1 MKKVGL
7 QMSILMGVALS
18 FGLSLAGNL
27 ISGHF
32 TVPGFLI
39 SFVVSLIISLV
50 IGFFIPMPKL
60 EEAVCQK
67 LQIVQRSLKGSAV
80 TAVISDLI
88 YTPVITLAATAL
100 AYPKM
105 VKAGGSVSFGGM
117 FLGSLLPSLLI
128 GYVLIFLLKPLFL
141 KLVLKHN
148 GIDLRP
154 GSPEDR
160 GDAA

>member
-1 MKKVGL
+1 MKKIGI
-7 QMSILMGVALS
+7 QMSILMGITLS
-18 FGLSLAGNL
+18 FCLSLTGNL

-32 TVPGFLI
+32 TLPGFLI
-39 SFVVSLIISLV
+39 SFLVSLLVSMV

-60 EEAVCQK
+60 EASVCRK
-67 LQIVQRSLKGSAV
+67 LNIEQRSLKGNAV

-88 YTPVITLAATAL
+88 YTTVITLAATAL

-128 GYVLIFLLKPLFL
+128 GYVLIFILKPLFL
-141 KLVLKHN
+141 RLVLKKN
-148 GIDLRP
+148 GIDPSGLQDGP
-154 GSPEDR
+154 NE
-160 GDAA
+160 